1 MNTFER
7 NLFFPAVLDSTRF
20 GGGRVGQGDSRGDCL
35 IAFHILLAVEIVS
48 TL

>member
-1 MNTFER
+1 MRCQDIEIKTY
-7 NLFFPAVLDSTRF
+7 STRF

-35 IAFHILLAVEIVS
+35 ISFYILLAVEIVS